1 MAKNLMELD
10 VVGQIQSIF
19 NSGGGEKIRF
29 QNTFIEEQQKTYLVN
44 PDTIST
50 VAAFNSLA
58 GQGDVVIY
66 TPANAENGDVPV
78 VTRLDAADPKFS
90 DYVIVYYGQPLA
102 TPSGTM
108 QNGLVVKDT
117 SSSIFSKYMHA
128 NLG

>member
-10 VVGQIQSIF
+10 VVGNIQSIF
-19 NSGGGEKIRF
+19 NSVGGKIHF
-29 QNTFIEEQQKTYLVN
+29 QNTFLEAKQKKYFVN
-44 PDTIST
+44 PDIIST
-50 VAAFNSLA
+50 VAAFNSLT

-117 SSSIFSKYMHA
+117 SSSIYSKYMHA
-128 NLG
+128 NPG